1 VDQSIHTF
9 EEDQMIWAMSAVRR
23 TVIIAGLTL
32 FGTSQSWA
40 QSEGGAD
47 GVRAASKAFYAALAI
62 LDDGAAMEKVWG
74 HTSYVTFIGPR
85 SKSPIVG
92 WDPQRQYWRE
102 NNKAFDE
109 RNASIAEQHIHVN
122 GNLAWEMGVET
133 GTAKLKGAPAAK
145 IDNFVTGVYERIDGR
160 WVKVSHHAQPKP
172 Q

>member
-1 VDQSIHTF
+1 
-9 EEDQMIWAMSAVRR
+9 MISAMSAVRR
-23 TVIIAGLTL
+23 TAIMASFILL
-32 FGTSQSWA
+32 GTSQSWA

-62 LDDGAAMEKVWG
+62 LDDGAAMQKVWG
-74 HTSYVTFIGPR
+74 HTPYVTFIGPR

-92 WDPQRQYWRE
+92 WDAQRQYWRE

-109 RNASIAEQHIHVN
+109 RKVSIADQRIYVN

-133 GTAKLKGAPAAK
+133 GTAKLKNSPAAK
-145 IDNFVTGVYERIDGR
+145 VDNFVTGVYERIDGR
-160 WVKVSHHAQPKP
+160 WLKVSHHAQPRP